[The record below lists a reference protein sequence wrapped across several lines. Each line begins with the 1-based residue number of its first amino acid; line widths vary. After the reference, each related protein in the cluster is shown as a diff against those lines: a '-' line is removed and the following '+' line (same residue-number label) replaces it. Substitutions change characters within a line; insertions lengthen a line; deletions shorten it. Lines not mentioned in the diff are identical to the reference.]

1 MVGKERIIF
10 NLVFPAEFQKS
21 YISGFKPCEGL
32 FAQLSRDKRVFDYK
46 TKRQGITKR
55 DIVLVYIH
63 IYGEYEMPY
72 TKNKV
77 YSEEQ
82 LDIEVDH
89 FYFLNKYNL
98 L

>member
-1 MVGKERIIF
+1 MNRQQGQVYIT
-10 NLVFPAEFQKS
+10 EFD
-21 YISGFKPCEGL
+21 YFKPCEGL
-32 FAQLSRDKRVFDYK
+32 FAQLSKDKRVFAYNS
-46 TKRQGITKR
+46 KRRRINKR
-55 DIVLVYIH
+55 DITLVYIYV
-63 IYGEYEMPY
+63 YGEYEMPY